1 MRAEADAA
9 KALVRRRDDE
19 LAAATLALSDEQ
31 ARLAA
36 VRAQLATAER
46 ERAAEA
52 EARTRATREL
62 NSALQVCA
70 YWDLVVQKWGK
81 RGVDVVCTEAL
92 CCCAFGNSLGHK
104 LVEVE

>member
-52 EARTRATREL
+52 EARARATREL

-70 YWDLVVQKWGK
+70 YWILWCKNGANE
-81 RGVDVVCTEAL
+81 GL
-92 CCCAFGNSLGHK
+92 M
-104 LVEVE
+104 